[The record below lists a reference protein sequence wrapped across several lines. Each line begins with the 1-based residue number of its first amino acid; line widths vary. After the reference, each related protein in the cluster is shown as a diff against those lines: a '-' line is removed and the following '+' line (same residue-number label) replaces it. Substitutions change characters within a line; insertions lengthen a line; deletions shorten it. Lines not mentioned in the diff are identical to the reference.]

1 MDTLRAASLTSDLIL
16 RGSRKKDAFVTALKQ
31 VYVRNHVSDRNKQ
44 VRWLFVMSC
53 FRLIRNV
60 LCMLKFKLEVD
71 LPGDCIPMRT
81 VSSD

>member
-1 MDTLRAASLTSDLIL
+1 MRAASLTSDLIL

-31 VYVRNHVSDRNKQ
+31 VYVRNQVSDRNKQ
-44 VRWLFVMSC
+44 VRWLFVISC

-71 LPGDCIPMRT
+71 LPDDSIPMRT